1 MLHARCLIS
10 PMQDLIIKVGEVLQ
24 GFQSLNRG
32 GGAAVGAT
40 PGRSSVATP
49 SKGAPE
55 AWNDDD

>member
-1 MLHARCLIS
+1 
-10 PMQDLIIKVGEVLQ
+10 MQDLIIKVGEVLQ

-40 PGRSSVATP
+40 PGRSSAATP